1 VLSGLVRVR
10 LFRLHFALLLP
21 SCIHAQWSMGAPRD
35 GGTGGALRGGAARM
49 RDTVPRAEYVSREV
63 QGCRASA
70 LAQSVTLGRRPSHS
84 PRPFPATFRAPRYSC
99 LLAGA
104 KLSAETR
111 SRAIHTSIQAPHA
124 FDVNDCTV
132 FRLLYET
139 QLCLYGM

>member
-49 RDTVPRAEYVSREV
+49 HDTVPRVEYVSRAV

-70 LAQSVTLGRRPSHS
+70 LGQSVTLGRRPIVRARFLRRS
-84 PRPFPATFRAPRYSC
+84 APRYYC

-104 KLSAETR
+104 KLSAEAR
-111 SRAIHTSIQAPHA
+111 SQTSIQAPHA
-124 FDVNDCTV
+124 FDVNDFTV